1 MKQYD
6 IIIIGAG
13 PAGMSA
19 AYAAAKEN
27 LRILLLEKADKIGKK
42 ILVTGN
48 GRCNLTNEVQKAD
61 CYRSDYGERVQT
73 VLSSFSYEDT
83 QDFFRHLGIL
93 TRNKNG
99 YIYPYNEQAASVR
112 EAFEVKLSREE
123 KITIQTGCQ
132 VQGIDF
138 SKRGYLVYTDE
149 DSYGAKALIVAT
161 GGYAGPSIGCDG
173 SGFRF
178 ARGMGHEIVK
188 PFPALT
194 PLKSAAPFLK
204 KVSGVRNQA
213 RIHLLIDGVEERVE
227 EGELQWT
234 DYGISGVAIFQLSRY
249 AILALEKG
257 RKVALSLDFIP
268 DWQEE
273 TLFELMTS
281 FQENCF
287 YKNMK
292 EMLSGFLP
300 AKLVPV
306 VLREARMEEKIM
318 LAEVNHKEMEILCH
332 TMKHFLL
339 RINGYVGY
347 EKAQVTR
354 GGVSLMELTDQ
365 MESIYQPGLYFAG
378 EVTDVDGTCGGYNL
392 QWAFSSG
399 NIAGQAAANKV
410 KSQKMKREK
419 GKQKNA

>member
-6 IIIIGAG
+6 MIIIGAG

-19 AYAAAKEN
+19 AYAAAKEGI
-27 LRILLLEKADKIGKK
+27 RILLLEKADRIGKK

-48 GRCNLTNEVQKAD
+48 GRCNLTNEVQNPD
-61 CYRSDYGERVQT
+61 CYRSDYGERVQG

-83 QDFFRHLGIL
+83 HIFFRNLGIL

-112 EAFEVKLSREE
+112 EAFEVALTSQEN
-123 KITIQTGCQ
+123 ITILTGCK
-132 VQGIDF
+132 VEGIDF
-138 SKRGYLVYTDE
+138 TKKGYRVFTNRE
-149 DSYGAKALIVAT
+149 SFGAKAVVVAT

-173 SGFRF
+173 SGFAF
-178 ARGMGHEIVK
+178 AKAMGHEIVK

-194 PLKSAAPFLK
+194 PLKSGAPFLK

-213 RIHLLIDGVEERVE
+213 RIHLLVDGVEERRE

-234 DYGISGVAIFQLSRY
+234 EYGISGVAIFQLSRY
-249 AILALEKG
+249 AVLAMEEGK
-257 RKVALSLDFIP
+257 KVALSLDFMP
-268 DWQEE
+268 DWKEE
-273 TLFELMTS
+273 DVEALLTS
-281 FQENCF
+281 FQKKCS
-287 YKNMK
+287 YKNLK
-292 EMLSGFLP
+292 ELISGFLP
-300 AKLVPV
+300 GKLVPV
-306 VLREARMEEKIM
+306 VLREAKIKEEKS
-318 LAEVNHKEMEILCH
+318 VMEIKEEDIHMLCH
-332 TMKHFLL
+332 SIKHFLL

-354 GGVSLMELTDQ
+354 GGVSLRELNDQ
-365 MESIYQPGLYFAG
+365 MESIYQPGLFFAG

-399 NIAGQAAANKV
+399 NLAGLAAASYV
-410 KSQKMKREK
+410 STQKKEK
-419 GKQKNA
+419 GKRDHA